1 MTLYMVVGD
10 LQLGDKKVTESRLES
25 PAWYVEAMI
34 SMKNKDDTPPKFN
47 IAPEKWWLE
56 AYFPIGKVT
65 FQGLHSGNLTWQ
77 WKIHHLKMYF
87 LFKMGIFHCY
97 VCLPEGMLNFRR
109 VSQFFAYPKKRSTKD
124 ISSQS
129 ALPLQELP
137 CSAHEMTKHRSQA
150 RFSFGGGW
158 GGGDV

>member
-25 PAWYVEAMI
+25 PGWYVEAMI

-65 FQGLHSGNLTWQ
+65 FRGLS
-77 WKIHHLKMYF
+77 
-87 LFKMGIFHCY
+87 
-97 VCLPEGMLNFRR
+97 
-109 VSQFFAYPKKRSTKD
+109 
-124 ISSQS
+124 
-129 ALPLQELP
+129 
-137 CSAHEMTKHRSQA
+137 
-150 RFSFGGGW
+150 
-158 GGGDV
+158 